1 MNILFGRCKKFEV
14 NNAESTYKV
23 HYLGNVMTSL
33 LKGSFNIHSNQLKSL
48 NTDPRKGKY
57 LNKLIEEQNQILSN
71 LNKKSIEINNNE
83 QDDDDEDDD
92 DQLDLKENYYVN
104 NKMGSNNVILNS
116 VDKSVKILW
125 ENHLKHNGHA
135 GLKMKLTLT
144 QGGLRVDT
152 KDHGLTE
159 YYGHRI
165 HFVQAHPFHPKLFVW
180 VYQHVGKN
188 LKTEI
193 RCHAALCQKTRDAK
207 SIEYLLNNRIQQTFL
222 EYKREK
228 RRQQNS
234 RLCNT
239 KNGGL
244 LSNQMGCKK
253 RVPSRITRNYK
264 PPVQH
269 GMCSAPK
276 LDDVLEEEEEEDEE
290 DEDNEENEIDIEVE
304 EETHFEITNYLRKSF
319 KDKQLEQPDNLEMNI
334 SQSDE
339 DEEEEEDVKDD
350 NDDEDDGDENE
361 AVISDEEE
369 EDSEIKKIEETMS
382 TTNLDLHQEDYFYNQ
397 TNTEFELTQT
407 TVNSSLQH
415 EKYDNRPITQ
425 QLSLSS
431 SSESSSGSNSISTS
445 PSPNSSASSTP
456 HHANNNDNIA
466 TKNNMNSNKLIN
478 ESGSSSTISNVDSGI
493 EELNKIIKLSP
504 TRITNCINND
514 KGFTEVSYDFL
525 SDLSKLNEMNFDS
538 NQHKLRYS
546 KSFNKHASYTK
557 SISNNNNNSHNI
569 PIIEDSENNNSFNP
583 FRRSSIS
590 KSFSAFTSRFK
601 NQSLRSKKIIN
612 DDLKLQQVIKKNI
625 PTPITTNNLKSIEIK
640 AEMKQNAQQ
649 TIIKTEINKI
659 HYQALANNS
668 RASSPTLSSC
678 SYSSSSSTHQKQE
691 SLNNQDEYEKNNIN
705 SDLIISL

>member
-33 LKGSFNIHSNQLKSL
+33 LKGSYNIHNHQLNSL
-48 NTDPRKGKY
+48 NTDTRKGKY

-71 LNKKSIEINNNE
+71 LSNKSIEMNNE
-83 QDDDDEDDD
+83 DYEEEDDE
-92 DQLDLKENYYVN
+92 LDLKENYYVN
-104 NKMGSNNVILNS
+104 SKLGSNNVILNS

-276 LDDVLEEEEEEDEE
+276 LDDVLEEEEEEEDEE
-290 DEDNEENEIDIEVE
+290 ETVENEIDIEVE
-304 EETHFEITNYLRKSF
+304 EDTNFNIENYLRKSF
-319 KDKQLEQPDNLEMNI
+319 KDKQTNNLEMNI

-339 DEEEEEDVKDD
+339 DEEGD
-350 NDDEDDGDENE
+350 DENE
-361 AVISDEEE
+361 AIISDEED

-382 TTNLDLHQEDYFYNQ
+382 TTHLDLHQEDYFYNQ
-397 TNTEFELTQT
+397 THNEFELTQT

-456 HHANNNDNIA
+456 HHATNNTIA
-466 TKNNMNSNKLIN
+466 TNTSSNRLIN

-493 EELNKIIKLSP
+493 DELNKTNKISP
-504 TRITNCINND
+504 SRINSFINND

-538 NQHKLRYS
+538 NQYKHRYS
-546 KSFNKHASYTK
+546 KSFNKHAPYSKTV
-557 SISNNNNNSHNI
+557 NNNNNNI
-569 PIIEDSENNNSFNP
+569 PIIEDSENNSSFNP

-601 NQSLRSKKIIN
+601 NQSLRNKKLIN
-612 DDLKLQQVIKKNI
+612 DDIKLQQIINNNKPAQMTKCMEMKSEKKQSI
-625 PTPITTNNLKSIEIK
+625 PTQT
-640 AEMKQNAQQ
+640 

-659 HYQALANNS
+659 YYEGGGNNS

-678 SYSSSSSTHQKQE
+678 SYSSTSSTHQKHE
-691 SLNNQDEYEKNNIN
+691 SLNNQDEYEKVNVN